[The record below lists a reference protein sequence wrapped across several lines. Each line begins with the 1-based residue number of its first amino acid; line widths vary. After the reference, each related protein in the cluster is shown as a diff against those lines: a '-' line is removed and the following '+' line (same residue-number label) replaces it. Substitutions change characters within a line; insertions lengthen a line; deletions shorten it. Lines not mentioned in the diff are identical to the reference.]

1 MKHVY
6 LGLLA
11 QFIHDWD
18 TVTVTFSR
26 VLDKE
31 YLHGYDWDTVTVTAK
46 SMTEHL
52 HGNDW
57 DTVTVTAKSMTEHLH
72 GNDWAT
78 VTVTAKSMT
87 EHLHGNDWATVTV
100 SGVTYS
106 RVLDKDFL
114 VADKQCLQRFDDSSQ
129 VLVIL
134 VVVVH
139 VHGIQH
145 IMHGHHPVLKTTATP
160 QCKLFVPCSH
170 PEVNSNT

>member
-1 MKHVY
+1 MVLLFVTWNMFTWGCLLSSY
-6 LGLLA
+6 MTGIQSLLLLA
-11 QFIHDWD
+11 ESLTKNISTGTTRIQSLLQQNPWQN
-18 TVTVTFSR
+18 T
-26 VLDKE
+26 
-31 YLHGYDWDTVTVTAK
+31 
-46 SMTEHL
+46 SMCMTGIQSL
-52 HGNDW
+52 LQQNPW
-57 DTVTVTAKSMTEHLH
+57 QNTSM
-72 GNDWAT
+72 G
-78 VTVTAKSMT
+78 MT
-87 EHLHGNDWATVTV
+87 GPVIV

-160 QCKLFVPCSH
+160 QCKLFVPCYH
-170 PEVNSNT
+170 PEVNSNTST

>member
-46 SMTEHL
+46 SMTE
-52 HGNDW
+52 N
-57 DTVTVTAKSMTEHLH
+57 TSM
-72 GNDWAT
+72 G
-78 VTVTAKSMT
+78 MT
-87 EHLHGNDWATVTV
+87 GPVTV
-100 SGVTYS
+100 SGATYS

-145 IMHGHHPVLKTTATP
+145 IMHGHHPILKTTATP
-160 QCKLFVPCSH
+160 QCKLFVPCYH
-170 PEVNSNT
+170 PEVNSNTST